1 MDFRL
6 HLIVGVNSAETG
18 GGASTQD
25 RRPLPGSQD
34 YLRTR
39 AGKPTSP
46 VCVGPVRRWAPAIL
60 AQSHGH
66 ADGPVN
72 RCLRYFTSCLDVKC
86 GIVAKVEQ
94 SHRAVSREIAVE
106 GLEQAA
112 ILMVRHLAVRTGLG
126 LTANL
131 TLGTLNREG
140 PARVTALAAAAS
152 IGQPAMTEL
161 VQRLERQRLV
171 TRVEDPGDGRAAVVT
186 ITNAG
191 RALLDDQQRDRRD
204 RMAELLTGLPADDE
218 VTLTLAMHVALPIIR
233 RLIDD
238 AQQSRTLVDSDTPIS
253 QSRT

>member
-1 MDFRL
+1 MCY
-6 HLIVGVNSAETG
+6 IYE
-18 GGASTQD
+18 
-25 RRPLPGSQD
+25 
-34 YLRTR
+34 
-39 AGKPTSP
+39 
-46 VCVGPVRRWAPAIL
+46 
-60 AQSHGH
+60 
-66 ADGPVN
+66 
-72 RCLRYFTSCLDVKC
+72 VKESYR
-86 GIVAKVEQ
+86 G
-94 SHRAVSREIAVE
+94 VSREIAVE

-140 PARVTALAAAAS
+140 PARVTVLAAAAS

-161 VQRLERQRLV
+161 IQRLERQSLV
-171 TRVEDPGDGRAAVVT
+171 TRVDDPGDGRAAVVT

-191 RALLDDQQRDRRD
+191 RALLDDLQRDRRD
-204 RMAELLTGLPADDE
+204 RMAELLTALPAEDE

-238 AQQSRTLVDSDTPIS
+238 AQQSRTQTDSDTPIS